1 MRSEEIFRSSEP
13 DDGESVLGQTSLD
26 QLSVEN
32 GRQVRDGVA
41 EEKKSSMKLMKG
53 LIQDSE
59 F

>member
-13 DDGESVLGQTSLD
+13 DDGESVLGQASLD

-41 EEKKSSMKLMKG
+41 EEKKNNEADG

-59 F
+59 L